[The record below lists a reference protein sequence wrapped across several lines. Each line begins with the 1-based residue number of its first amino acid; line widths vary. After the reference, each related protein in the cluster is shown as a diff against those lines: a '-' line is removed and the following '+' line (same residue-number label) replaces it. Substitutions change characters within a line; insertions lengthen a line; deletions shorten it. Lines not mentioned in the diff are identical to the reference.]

1 MILGVN
7 VDHVATLRQ
16 ARLGTEPD
24 PAMAA
29 ALAILGGADG
39 ITIHLR
45 EDRRHINDRDLD
57 VLKNS
62 VPIELN
68 LEMAATAE
76 MIRIAKDKRPDLVTI
91 VPEKRK
97 ELTTEGG
104 LEIRSNKKAVKEA
117 IKRLRG
123 SGIKVSLFINPL
135 EQDIEISREINADMI
150 ELHTGAYANETGSG
164 AEKEFLRIENAVLKA
179 GQVGLVVNAGHG
191 LNYYNISRIAGIE
204 GIRGLY
210 IGHSIISRAVLVG
223 IERAVR
229 EMKDLIDASVI
240 TQLKQRVAKMES
252 ARTA

>member
-16 ARLGTEPD
+16 ARLGTDPEPV
-24 PAMAA
+24 MAA
-29 ALAILGGADG
+29 TLAILGGADG

-57 VLKNS
+57 LMKS
-62 VPIELN
+62 FVPVELN
-68 LEMAATAE
+68 LEMAATDE
-76 MIRIAKDKRPDLVTI
+76 MLGIAIDKKPDLVTI

-104 LEIRSNKKAVKEA
+104 LEVKSNKKALKEA

-123 SGIKVSLFINPL
+123 SGIKVSLFINPS
-135 EQDIEISREINADMI
+135 ENDIEHSKEAGANMVEI
-150 ELHTGAYANETGSG
+150 HTGAYANEKGI
-164 AEKEFLRIENAVLKA
+164 AREKELLRVQKAVLKA
-179 GQVGLVVNAGHG
+179 RELGLVVNAGHG
-191 LNYYNISRIAGIE
+191 LNYQNVSLIAEIE
-204 GIRGLY
+204 GMRGLY

-229 EMKDLIDASVI
+229 EMKDLISASI
-240 TQLKQRVAKMES
+240 NLKKGIYHRGH
-252 ARTA
+252 